1 MGSIDRRDTTPQ
13 LLNRLRMRQ
22 VALLLAIDE
31 HRTLRAATEQLGMS
45 QPAGT
50 KMLHELENTLG
61 LALFDRVGNS
71 LQSNAAGKRVT
82 QYFAHLRGSIEA
94 LNRELHDMRQGSLGR
109 LAVGSI
115 MAASPKGLTSTLL
128 ALKARWPLLAIDIAI
143 DTSDLL
149 IAQLEQGVLEVVIG
163 RPTTARPDDFPTQ
176 FPHRFRPIH
185 DEALALVVGPQ
196 HPLLCQKNL
205 DFVALQNYDWILQPP
220 GSPMRAVIEQE
231 FADHRM
237 RLPRGLIETGS
248 MLTSMSLVRN
258 ANLITAMPQV
268 VAQEYA
274 DHGLIALLPY
284 HIHRSLSP
292 YGSLIR
298 RDRPLSRPAREFLA
312 LLHGDEPAGIQV

>member
-1 MGSIDRRDTTPQ
+1 MGSIDRRDSTLQ

-31 HRTLRAATEQLGMS
+31 HRTLRAAAEQLGMT

-50 KMLHELENTLG
+50 KMLHELESALG

-71 LQSNAAGKRVT
+71 LQSNAAGRRVT
-82 QYFAHLRGSIEA
+82 QYFANLRGSIEA
-94 LNRELHDMRQGSLGR
+94 LNRELHEIRQGSQGR

-115 MAASPKGLTSTLL
+115 MAASPKRLTQTLL
-128 ALKARWPLLAIDIAI
+128 AMKARWPLLAIDIAV

-163 RPTTARPDDFPTQ
+163 RPIAPRPDEDTAYI
-176 FPHRFRPIH
+176 FRPIH
-185 DEALALVVGPQ
+185 DEALVLVVGPE
-196 HPLLCQKNL
+196 HPLRKQKNL
-205 DFVALQNYDWILQPP
+205 DFVVLQDYGWILQPA
-220 GSPMRAVIEQE
+220 GSPMRVVIEQE

-237 RLPRGLIETGS
+237 QLPRGLIETGS
-248 MLTSMSLVRN
+248 MLTSMSLARH

-274 DHGLIALLPY
+274 DHGMIAILPY
-284 HIHRSLSP
+284 RIRRSLTA

-298 RDRPLSRPAREFLA
+298 RDRPPSRPASEFLA
-312 LLHGDEPAGIQV
+312 LLHGEES